1 MASVQAAANVES
13 PGFFRRN
20 RAPRLVSGFVIT
32 AVLIVAYLFGT
43 FSYKAGLAQD
53 FREPSPP
60 AGGVSVV
67 IFPEK
72 VSADDQTLPAQVA
85 LFAAPDLL
93 DASGLLTRGIEVR
106 VERAVSGQA
115 ALTFPAGEPPAPQA
129 IVLPA
134 EGIVQQYPF
143 DSYDVLA
150 TVHATALPA
159 DTADAIAVEASLF
172 FRVPGWSDH
181 GTASV
186 PGSGTERSS
195 RRSW

>member
-1 MASVQAAANVES
+1 MRIE
-13 PGFFRRN
+13 P
-20 RAPRLVSGFVIT
+20 
-32 AVLIVAYLFGT
+32 AVN
-43 FSYKAGLAQD
+43 
-53 FREPSPP
+53 
-60 AGGVSVV
+60 
-67 IFPEK
+67 
-72 VSADDQTLPAQVA
+72 
-85 LFAAPDLL
+85 
-93 DASGLLTRGIEVR
+93 
-106 VERAVSGQA
+106 GQA